1 MAVGNGV
8 ETWRGR
14 SHFAARRGKNASE
27 PIIVRLWA
35 RRHSLGAFRPGQI
48 AVSALAVL
56 GAEFLLID
64 EIKGGDLGSN
74 FAYRRA
80 KMSRKKCQ

>member
-1 MAVGNGV
+1 VGPVGS
-8 ETWRGR
+8 
-14 SHFAARRGKNASE
+14 SHFAARRRKNVSE
-27 PIIVRLWA
+27 PIVLKLWA
-35 RRHSLGAFRPGQI
+35 RRHALGAFRPGQI

-64 EIKGGDLGSN
+64 EIKGGDLGSS

-80 KMSRKKCQ
+80 KMPRKKCQ